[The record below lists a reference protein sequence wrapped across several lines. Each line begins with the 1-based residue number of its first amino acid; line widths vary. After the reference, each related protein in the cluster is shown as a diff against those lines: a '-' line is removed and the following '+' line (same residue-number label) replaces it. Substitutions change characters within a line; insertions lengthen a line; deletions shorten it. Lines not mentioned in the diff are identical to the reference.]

1 MAPENDETP
10 RNQEDKYGAV
20 RDGTICNRV
29 IDIVAGG
36 ILPGQHDTFVFL
48 PLAVVSLMM
57 GLNGTPTYFVVC
69 ALSLAC
75 FVNMRLIFGPVGHAL
90 ATDVIEHM
98 HADPSMIK
106 ENLRSG
112 WSNSAL
118 VSALFLTICV
128 PMVQADAPEDASEEN
143 DFLYRMCCC
152 IAVAFSLMGVLQPV
166 FALMYTDHL
175 SAIHTVRFMFCHTWC
190 LGNPMGC
197 TASGFLWTLVALCV
211 WLYGAHSSAALVFCT
226 CITLWAGWN
235 FCGSTRAF
243 SRWKPSTPIPAYVRE
258 SSSCYKKMDA
268 AGLFNP
274 EPSVLTERVHI

>member
-112 WSNSAL
+112 WSTVLWFQHCFLPSA
-118 VSALFLTICV
+118 F
-128 PMVQADAPEDASEEN
+128 QW
-143 DFLYRMCCC
+143 FK
-152 IAVAFSLMGVLQPV
+152 LML
-166 FALMYTDHL
+166 
-175 SAIHTVRFMFCHTWC
+175 R
-190 LGNPMGC
+190 GC
-197 TASGFLWTLVALCV
+197 
-211 WLYGAHSSAALVFCT
+211 
-226 CITLWAGWN
+226 
-235 FCGSTRAF
+235 
-243 SRWKPSTPIPAYVRE
+243 E
-258 SSSCYKKMDA
+258 
-268 AGLFNP
+268 
-274 EPSVLTERVHI
+274 